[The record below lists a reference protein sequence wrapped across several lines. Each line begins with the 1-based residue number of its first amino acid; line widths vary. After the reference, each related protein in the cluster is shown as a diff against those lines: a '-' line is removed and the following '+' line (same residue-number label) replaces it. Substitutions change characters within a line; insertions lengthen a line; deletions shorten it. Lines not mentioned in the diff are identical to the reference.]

1 MEMRWKTSIFPILVF
16 IMTLLVSI
24 QVLAEGQQ
32 NNNEEAVNDG
42 ITEEEDRKTWEQEP
56 LELEVVLERKY
67 LDGRIDEEVK
77 TETIW
82 SLHDFWSGYKSW
94 KLMKQEEGRVV
105 FRKEIEELSPAVK
118 ENGYF
123 GLTEDNVLSIFN
135 GRPENNEVIKAYY
148 EIDVGKLKS
157 YRVDE
162 LKSGIKIEK
171 KSTFQDVMET
181 YKEYAS
187 SEPVDDLVDS

>member
-1 MEMRWKTSIFPILVF
+1 MRWKTSIFPILVF